1 VSRRTQSGKPGS
13 RDVAMAAAGS
23 CMAGRQ
29 ETGSGRQPGSR
40 RGRSRRR
47 KIGFGSRP
55 WGPFRV
61 CLVYCN
67 TFVCIYQLVFNYEL
81 IRLKRFVS
89 WFSTQ
94 LYN

>member
-13 RDVAMAAAGS
+13 RDVAMVVVAAAAGS

-47 KIGFGSRP
+47 KIGFGSGP
-55 WGPFRV
+55 WGPFRL
-61 CLVYCN
+61 CLVREIFC
-67 TFVCIYQLVFNYEL
+67 LL
-81 IRLKRFVS
+81 L
-89 WFSTQ
+89 
-94 LYN
+94 L